1 MEITVS
7 DIAKDRLTELVGEH
21 LQDGK
26 AIRVFLGG
34 GGCGCGAGA
43 GCAGGACGFPCD
55 APCGGPSGGSR
66 GSQLVVHRQFS
77 RKTARRFGCRRRA
90 SAIRHAILK
99 SA

>member
-34 GGCGCGAGA
+34 GGCGCDSAAAGSSA
-43 GCAGGACGFPCD
+43 
-55 APCGGPSGGSR
+55 
-66 GSQLVVHRQFS
+66 RQS
-77 RKTARRFGCRRRA
+77 PAASLAVAA
-90 SAIRHAILK
+90 SAPPR
-99 SA
+99 